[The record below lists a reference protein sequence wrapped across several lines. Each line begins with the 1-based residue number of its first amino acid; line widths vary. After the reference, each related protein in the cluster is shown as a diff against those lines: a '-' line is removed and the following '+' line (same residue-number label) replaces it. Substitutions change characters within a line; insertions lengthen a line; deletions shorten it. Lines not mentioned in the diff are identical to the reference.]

1 MSKEQLGFLIER
13 IRERQPETEP
23 TLAEGRKE
31 MDAIAKVF
39 PVEPDV
45 TRQAVAIADVASA
58 GGASGGIPGEWISAP
73 GAAED
78 RVLLYLHGGGY
89 AMGSIQSHG
98 GLVGRLSRAGGVR
111 ALAIDYRLAPEHPF
125 PAGLQ
130 DAMAAYRWLLEQGFA
145 PEKIVIGGD
154 SAGGGLTLAALVSL
168 RDEGL
173 ALPAGAVCLSPW
185 TDLTLSG
192 ESFRTKVDADP
203 VISPAN
209 AGQFVEWYVDGQPPK
224 SPLISPLF
232 ADLSGLPPLMI
243 QVGTAEILL
252 DDSTRLAGRAR
263 AAGVKVV
270 YEPWED
276 MIHVWQFFAPMLE
289 EGQRAIDAAGAFI
302 SASMN

>member
-1 MSKEQLGFLIER
+1 M
-13 IRERQPETEP
+13 
-23 TLAEGRKE
+23 
-31 MDAIAKVF
+31 
-39 PVEPDV
+39 
-45 TRQAVAIADVASA
+45 
-58 GGASGGIPGEWISAP
+58 
-73 GAAED
+73 
-78 RVLLYLHGGGY
+78 
-89 AMGSIQSHG
+89 
-98 GLVGRLSRAGGVR
+98 
-111 ALAIDYRLAPEHPF
+111 
-125 PAGLQ
+125 
-130 DAMAAYRWLLEQGFA
+130 
-145 PEKIVIGGD
+145 
-154 SAGGGLTLAALVSL
+154 TLAALVSL

-192 ESFRTKVDADP
+192 ESFRTKVDVDP

-302 SASMN
+302 SASIN